1 MKLEIRNGRL
11 IDPSI
16 GINARDEHVNL
27 YIEDAIVSSVGNE
40 APSGFVADKV
50 IDAAGKVVAPGLVDL
65 CARLR
70 EPGYEHKAT
79 LESELMA
86 ASAGGVTSLVCPPD
100 TEPVLDEPGLVE
112 MLKRRGWTLNQAR
125 IYPLGA
131 LTAGLKGEKLA
142 EMLELAEA
150 GCIGFFQAD
159 RPIVDTSVLYRA
171 MQYAATYG
179 FTIWLRPEDAFLAR
193 GGIAHDGE
201 VASRLGLAGI
211 PSSAETVAIATITT
225 LMRETGARVHLARL
239 SSAAGVELVRRAK
252 GEGLPLTADVGI
264 HHLLLTDRDIGYF
277 DSQYRFS
284 PPLRSPSDRDALSD
298 GVIDGTINAIC
309 SDHTPTDE
317 DEKNVPFG
325 EATPG
330 ASGLEMLLPLTLK
343 WAAHANVPVATALA
357 RITVNAAE
365 VLGKSQ
371 GRFIAGAPADVCI
384 FDPRAFWAVTRETLV
399 SQGKNTPYLAREMQG
414 KVTHTICAGRI
425 VYTA

>member
-1 MKLEIRNGRL
+1 
-11 IDPSI
+11 
-16 GINARDEHVNL
+16 
-27 YIEDAIVSSVGNE
+27 
-40 APSGFVADKV
+40 
-50 IDAAGKVVAPGLVDL
+50 
-65 CARLR
+65 
-70 EPGYEHKAT
+70 
-79 LESELMA
+79 
-86 ASAGGVTSLVCPPD
+86 VCPPD

-131 LTAGLKGEKLA
+131 LTAGLKGETLA

-159 RPIVDTSVLYRA
+159 RPIVDTSVLYRT

-211 PSSAETVAIATITT
+211 PSSAESVAIATIAT

-239 SSAAGVELVRRAK
+239 SSSAGVELVRRAK
-252 GEGLPLTADVGI
+252 ADGLPVTADVGI

-284 PPLRSPSDRDALSD
+284 PPLRSPSDRDALSA

-343 WAAHANVPVATALA
+343 WAEHAIVPLPTALA

-371 GRFIAGAPADVCI
+371 GRFVAGAPADVCI

>member
-11 IDPSI
+11 IDPSV
-16 GINARDEHVNL
+16 GTSGRDERVNL
-27 YIEDAIVSSVGNE
+27 YIEDAIVSSVGDE
-40 APSGFVADKV
+40 APNGFVADKV
-50 IDAAGKVVAPGLVDL
+50 IDAAGKIVAPGLVDL

-142 EMLELAEA
+142 EMLELTEA

-211 PSSAETVAIATITT
+211 PSSAESVAITTICT

-252 GEGLPLTADVGI
+252 AEGLPLTADVGI

-284 PPLRSPSDRDALSD
+284 PPLRSPSDRDALSA

-343 WAAHANVPVATALA
+343 WAEHANVPLPTALA
-357 RITVNAAE
+357 RITVNAAQ

-371 GRFIAGAPADVCI
+371 GRFVAGAPADVCI

-414 KVTHTICAGRI
+414 KVTHTICAGRL
-425 VYTA
+425 VYAA

>member
-11 IDPSI
+11 IDPSV
-16 GINARDEHVNL
+16 GTSGRDERVNL
-27 YIEDAIVSSVGNE
+27 YIEDAIVSSVGDE
-40 APSGFVADKV
+40 APNGFVADKV
-50 IDAAGKVVAPGLVDL
+50 IDAAGKIVAPGLVDL

-142 EMLELAEA
+142 EMLELTEA

-211 PSSAETVAIATITT
+211 PSSAESVAITTICT

-252 GEGLPLTADVGI
+252 AEGLPLTADVGI

-277 DSQYRFS
+277 DAQYRFS
-284 PPLRSPSDRDALSD
+284 PPLRSPSDRDALSA

-343 WAAHANVPVATALA
+343 WAEHANVPLPTALA
-357 RITVNAAE
+357 RITVNAAQ

-371 GRFIAGAPADVCI
+371 GRFVAGAPADVCI

-414 KVTHTICAGRI
+414 KVTHTICAGRL
-425 VYTA
+425 VYAA